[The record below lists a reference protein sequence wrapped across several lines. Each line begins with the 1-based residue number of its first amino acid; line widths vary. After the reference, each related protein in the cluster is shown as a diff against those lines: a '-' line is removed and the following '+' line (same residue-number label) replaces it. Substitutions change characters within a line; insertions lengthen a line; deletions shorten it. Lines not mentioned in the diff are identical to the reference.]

1 MSDLIQALA
10 ALRADLPPIRR
21 TAKGQVGTRNYRYAA
36 YDKILATVRPIMAK
50 HGFAWHTIPELAVI
64 TTGEPRFVLTYVL
77 THLPSGED
85 LSGQYPLREGPAQQQ
100 GSEISYAKRYALAAL
115 LDLQIEGE
123 DDDGMAASEAPKRE
137 RTRTKIPGP
146 EHERLRH
153 SEPPDQALIERVK
166 GPAPDSRWDE
176 AEHASGSI
184 GDKQRSRIMRHLGN
198 LSSHDRALRLQN
210 IIGREDI
217 DSTNDLSWAEA
228 AEVIKIL
235 EA

>member
-1 MSDLIQALA
+1 MSDAFIAALA
-10 ALRADLPPIRR
+10 KLKADIPPIRKTTR
-21 TAKGQVGTRNYRYAA
+21 GQHGKYADYRHIQSKVDPILTR
-36 YDKILATVRPIMAK
+36 
-50 HGFAWHTIPELAVI
+50 HGFMWNSKPTL
-64 TTGEPRFVLTYVL
+64 EPFGDQLRFVLIYAL
-77 THLPSGED
+77 THLATGQAESGAF
-85 LSGQYPLREGPAQQQ
+85 PLQETDPQKQ
-100 GSEISYAKRYALAAL
+100 GSQISSAQRYALKCV
-115 LDLQIEGE
+115 LDLKIEEE

-146 EHERLRH
+146 DHERLRH

-166 GPAPDSRWDE
+166 GPAPDARWDE
-176 AEHASGSI
+176 PERERASI

-210 IIGREDI
+210 IIGRDDI